1 MQIGIMGA
9 MPEETSATAALL
21 SGVRSESHGG
31 RAYARGSLQGHD
43 VVCVHARVGKVA
55 AAVTATEL
63 IVRFGI
69 DRLLFTGLAG
79 ALAPEL
85 RVGDVVV
92 ADGLVQH
99 DMDASPLFPPLEVPL
114 TGVSRFVATPAIAAG
129 LTRAAEEAML
139 DLDSGLRAALDAHEA
154 SPRRSGAV
162 VRGDVATGDRFVG
175 SGSVR
180 NRVRSLVPT
189 AVCVE
194 MEGAAVAQVCHDYG
208 VPFGVVRVISD
219 HADGT
224 AATDFFTALRGPAA
238 AFSAGVVRRIL
249 RSWTVED
256 R

>member
-21 SGVRSESHGG
+21 EGVSSESHGG
-31 RAYARGSLQGHD
+31 RTYARGSLRGHD

-79 ALAPEL
+79 ALVPEL

-114 TGVSRFVATPAIAAG
+114 TGVSRFLATPAIARD

-139 DLDSGLRAALDAHEA
+139 DLDGGLRDALGAQRPA
-154 SPRRSGAV
+154 PRRAGAV
-162 VRGDVATGDRFVG
+162 VRGDIATGDRFVG
-175 SGSVR
+175 SGPVR
-180 NRVRSLVPT
+180 DAVLSLVPG

-219 HADGT
+219 HADGS

-238 AFSAGVVRRIL
+238 AFSAGVVGRLLGR
-249 RSWTVED
+249 WAAEGP
-256 R
+256 

>member
-1 MQIGIMGA
+1 MLIGIMGA
-9 MPEETSATAALL
+9 MPEETAATAGLL
-21 SGVRSESHGG
+21 ADVRTETHGG
-31 RAYARGSLQGHD
+31 REYTRGSLEGHG

-63 IVRFGI
+63 IVRFGVE
-69 DRLLFTGLAG
+69 RLVFTGLAG
-79 ALAPEL
+79 ALSPEL

-99 DMDASPLFPPLEVPL
+99 DMDASPLFPRLEVPL
-114 TGVSRFVATPAIAAG
+114 TGVSRFVATPAIAAD
-129 LTRAAEEAML
+129 LARAAEKAML
-139 DLDSGLRAALDAHEA
+139 DLDDGLRDALGAEETP
-154 SPRRSGAV
+154 PRRAGAV

-180 NRVRSLVPT
+180 DTVRALVPG

-194 MEGAAVAQVCHDYG
+194 MEGAAVAQVCHDYAL
-208 VPFGVVRVISD
+208 PFGVVRVISD

-249 RSWTVED
+249 RGWAGEGG
-256 R
+256 

>member
-1 MQIGIMGA
+1 MRVGIMGA
-9 MPEETSATAALL
+9 MPEETAATAALL
-21 SGVRSESHGG
+21 EDARSESHGG
-31 RAYARGSLQGHD
+31 REFALGSLQELG

-79 ALAPEL
+79 ALVPEL
-85 RVGDVVV
+85 RAGDVVV
-92 ADGLVQH
+92 AEGLVQH
-99 DMDASPLFPPLEVPL
+99 DMNASPLFPPLEVPL
-114 TGVSRFVATPAIAAG
+114 TGVSRFVATPALAAG
-129 LTRAAEEAML
+129 VTRAAEDAML
-139 DLDSGLRAALDAHEA
+139 ELDGGLRDAVGAERNA
-154 SPRRSGAV
+154 PRRAGSV
-162 VRGDVATGDRFVG
+162 VRGDIATGDRFVG
-175 SGSVR
+175 SGPLR
-180 NRVRSLVPT
+180 DAIRSLVPG

-219 HADGT
+219 HADGS

-238 AFSAGVVRRIL
+238 AFSAEVVRRVL
-249 RSWTVED
+249 GDWSRED

>member
-1 MQIGIMGA
+1 MRIGIMGA

-21 SGVRSESHGG
+21 DGARTESHGG
-31 RAYARGSLQGHD
+31 RTYALGSLHGHG

-79 ALAPEL
+79 ALTPEL
-85 RVGDVVV
+85 RIGDVVV

-114 TGVSRFVATPAIAAG
+114 TGVSRFIATPEIAEAFGHAAEGAMLELHRGMRNARGAAAG
-129 LTRAAEEAML
+129 V
-139 DLDSGLRAALDAHEA
+139 SGRT
-154 SPRRSGAV
+154 GTV
-162 VRGDVATGDRFVG
+162 VRGDIATGDRFVAHG
-175 SGSVR
+175 DAR
-180 NRVRSLVPT
+180 DAIRRLVPR

-194 MEGAAVAQVCHDYG
+194 MEGAAVAQVCHDYA

-219 HADGT
+219 RADGS
-224 AATDFFTALRGPAA
+224 AATDFFTALRGTAA
-238 AFSAGVVRRIL
+238 AFSAGVIGRLLDGWASGGR
-249 RSWTVED
+249 
-256 R
+256 